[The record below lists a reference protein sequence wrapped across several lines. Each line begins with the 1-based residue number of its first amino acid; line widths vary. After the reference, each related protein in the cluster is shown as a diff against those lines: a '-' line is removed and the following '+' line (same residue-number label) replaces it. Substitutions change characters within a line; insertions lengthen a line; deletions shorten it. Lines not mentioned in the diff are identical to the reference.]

1 MVSTGFTLVEE
12 DDVAFTLSM
21 CREVHRIYGG
31 YQDGSLVANESL
43 KDGLLITIEM
53 LAALTNAIDGG
64 MPSMRIAVAATQTRE
79 MLAVMFDE
87 DPMQKPVADKLW
99 GLRRPMVGPAA
110 RPVLSPVKG
119 LVGGPV
125 EGPVEGRLDG
135 PGPGP
140 GLGQGPVEGRPDG
153 PGPVDGPVE
162 GTVGGLVE
170 EALPAHVLAALEAP
184 EGPGPH
190 AADRWSVAAVPPRSP
205 LTAQFRHLSAL
216 FWDLGAISCPG
227 GHRFAPRNQISA
239 ENRPS
244 SVCRRPGSPARRV
257 RADPI

>member
-99 GLRRPMVGPAA
+99 GPRRPMVGPAA
-110 RPVLSPVKG
+110 RPVQSPVKG
-119 LVGGPV
+119 LVGGPA

-140 GLGQGPVEGRPDG
+140 GPGQGTVTATAPAPSTAPWRALSVASWRRRCQRTCLRPSKRRKG
-153 PGPVDGPVE
+153 PAPRGGPVVCGGCSAAVAAD
-162 GTVGGLVE
+162 GTVPPSLG
-170 EALPAHVLAALEAP
+170 AVL
-184 EGPGPH
+184 GSRRH
-190 AADRWSVAAVPPRSP
+190 FVPWRAQIRAEKSDQRRES
-205 LTAQFRHLSAL
+205 TQFRLPPPGLA
-216 FWDLGAISCPG
+216 GAT
-227 GHRFAPRNQISA
+227 
-239 ENRPS
+239 
-244 SVCRRPGSPARRV
+244 
-257 RADPI
+257 RAG